1 MHARD
6 PPSWAHISAV
16 AQEPRVSR
24 GHKAEVISDTPEDN
38 KTDAVDSRPRAVD
51 PRDGRGAVLSTTTRQ
66 PARRPAVWT
75 FCGEKGDGPH
85 RRPQVEGGE
94 RVLCDQR
101 LVLRIRR
108 AVRVISVSSCGSEGP
123 SEEQSGAAIR
133 ETRPQ
138 SMAIRPMAI
147 NGHQSQSGR
156 LGRNQFQWQSMA
168 INGNQGD
175 SAAINGNQTWP
186 EKMRRVLS
194 ATTPP
199 EWCARCTH
207 APLVTTSIQSH
218 CSVPDPS
225 CLPRVSSHVSPFTP
239 PDDSPP

>member
-1 MHARD
+1 MHACRGGGGGGGGMHARD
-6 PPSWAHISAV
+6 PPSRAHISAM
-16 AQEPRVSR
+16 AEEPCVSR
-24 GHKAEVISDTPEDN
+24 WHKAEVISHTPEDN
-38 KTDAVDSRPRAVD
+38 ETDAVDSHPRTVN

-66 PARRPAVWT
+66 PTRGPAVWT
-75 FCGEKGDGPH
+75 LCGEEGDGPH

-94 RVLCDQR
+94 RVLRDQR
-101 LVLRIRR
+101 LVLWIRR
-108 AVRVISVSSCGSEGP
+108 AVR
-123 SEEQSGAAIR
+123 GAVLG
-133 ETRPQ
+133 
-138 SMAIRPMAI
+138 
-147 NGHQSQSGR
+147 GH
-156 LGRNQFQWQSMA
+156 QWQSMA

-175 SAAINGNQTWP
+175 SVAINGNQTCP

-207 APLVTTSIQSH
+207 APLVTTSIHSH

-225 CLPRVSSHVSPFTP
+225 SLPRESSHVSPSTP

>member
-1 MHARD
+1 MLARCDGGGGGGGVHARD

-38 KTDAVDSRPRAVD
+38 ETDAVDSRPRAVD

-108 AVRVISVSSCGSEGP
+108 SSPGRP
-123 SEEQSGAAIR
+123 SIAIR

-138 SMAIRPMAI
+138 SMAIRP
-147 NGHQSQSGR
+147 GQ
-156 LGRNQFQWQSMA
+156 
-168 INGNQGD
+168 
-175 SAAINGNQTWP
+175 
-186 EKMRRVLS
+186 RR
-194 ATTPP
+194 
-199 EWCARCTH
+199 
-207 APLVTTSIQSH
+207 
-218 CSVPDPS
+218 
-225 CLPRVSSHVSPFTP
+225 
-239 PDDSPP
+239 